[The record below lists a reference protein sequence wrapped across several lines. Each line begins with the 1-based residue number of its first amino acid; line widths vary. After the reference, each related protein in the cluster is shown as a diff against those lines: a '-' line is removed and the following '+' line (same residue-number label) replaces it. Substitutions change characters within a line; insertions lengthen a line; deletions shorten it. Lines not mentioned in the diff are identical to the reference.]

1 MKKVDEK
8 TPKATQVRTN
18 VSQAEQKNK
27 ELIDKLNAY
36 KINLEEDVR
45 HARVF
50 QDSLAE
56 IEAWL
61 PLAADY
67 ISAQQPISTD
77 SETVR
82 KQLQE
87 AQVCLF
93 LNIMLFKKTPKNYRV
108 NIKLFN
114 NLQFLQSPLYSEC
127 ELISLFVASEIAW
140 IVLWI
145 VLVKKWL
152 LQTVEKISSSFT
164 ETKSASS
171 SLVQHMFL
179 YVIWEL
185 LTNSLQI
192 AFLIVLLEL
201 FNE

>member
-1 MKKVDEK
+1 MGCCLFPFACSQALISNLKDQEPELGEVNDNLSNLMKKVDEK

-36 KINLEEDVR
+36 KMNLEEDVR

-93 LNIMLFKKTPKNYRV
+93 LNIMLFKKTPKN
-108 NIKLFN
+108 
-114 NLQFLQSPLYSEC
+114 
-127 ELISLFVASEIAW
+127 
-140 IVLWI
+140 
-145 VLVKKWL
+145 
-152 LQTVEKISSSFT
+152 
-164 ETKSASS
+164 
-171 SLVQHMFL
+171 
-179 YVIWEL
+179 
-185 LTNSLQI
+185 
-192 AFLIVLLEL
+192 
-201 FNE
+201 

>member
-1 MKKVDEK
+1 MVREMKLIRCAPLLVSFFIQWLVGCCLFPFACSQALISNLKDQEPELGEVNDNLSNLMKKVDEK
-8 TPKATQVRTN
+8 TPNATQVRTN

-93 LNIMLFKKTPKNYRV
+93 LNIMLFKKTPKN
-108 NIKLFN
+108 
-114 NLQFLQSPLYSEC
+114 
-127 ELISLFVASEIAW
+127 
-140 IVLWI
+140 
-145 VLVKKWL
+145 
-152 LQTVEKISSSFT
+152 
-164 ETKSASS
+164 
-171 SLVQHMFL
+171 
-179 YVIWEL
+179 
-185 LTNSLQI
+185 
-192 AFLIVLLEL
+192 
-201 FNE
+201 

>member
-1 MKKVDEK
+1 MISGLLFISFCLFQALISNLKDQGPKLGEVNDNLSNLMKKVDEK
-8 TPKATQVRTN
+8 TPKATQVRTD

-61 PLAADY
+61 PVAADY

-77 SETVR
+77 PEKVR

-93 LNIMLFKKTPKNYRV
+93 LNIILFLKN
-108 NIKLFN
+108 
-114 NLQFLQSPLYSEC
+114 
-127 ELISLFVASEIAW
+127 A
-140 IVLWI
+140 
-145 VLVKKWL
+145 
-152 LQTVEKISSSFT
+152 
-164 ETKSASS
+164 
-171 SLVQHMFL
+171 
-179 YVIWEL
+179 
-185 LTNSLQI
+185 
-192 AFLIVLLEL
+192 
-201 FNE
+201 

>member
-1 MKKVDEK
+1 MISGLLFISFCLFQALISNLKDQGPKLGEVNDNLSNLMKKVDEK
-8 TPKATQVRTN
+8 TPKATQVRTD

-61 PLAADY
+61 PVAADY

-77 SETVR
+77 PEKVR

-93 LNIMLFKKTPKNYRV
+93 LNIILF
-108 NIKLFN
+108 
-114 NLQFLQSPLYSEC
+114 
-127 ELISLFVASEIAW
+127 
-140 IVLWI
+140 
-145 VLVKKWL
+145 
-152 LQTVEKISSSFT
+152 
-164 ETKSASS
+164 
-171 SLVQHMFL
+171 
-179 YVIWEL
+179 
-185 LTNSLQI
+185 
-192 AFLIVLLEL
+192 
-201 FNE
+201 